1 MTDQTH
7 LNFLADV
14 FDMHDG
20 IYSIGDFVLMLGE
33 WMYGF
38 CPLVFAALVFKKCWD
53 ADAI

>member
-14 FDMHDG
+14 FDMHDA
-20 IYSIGDFVLMLGE
+20 IYSIGDFGLMLGE
-33 WMYGF
+33 WMQGF
-38 CPLVFAALVFKKCWD
+38 CPLVFVALVFKRCWD